1 MVKYFVKKNH
11 FTGTW
16 TVYRAPEKREDT
28 TDLIPWERVCGW
40 LDTWREAMDY
50 ADRMARTRDYELP
63 ANMGGFKG
71 ANGGEWL
78 VNMWHPD
85 PNCVEVVR
93 YRRGGITQSFRV
105 GWRDL
110 KPLGLLLLA
119 WYEKHTTEKDGGR

>member
-1 MVKYFVKKNH
+1 MVNH
-11 FTGTW
+11 A
-16 TVYRAPEKREDT
+16 VRRIAPGAWSVHHAPPGHEGEPFSVSWP
-28 TDLIPWERVCGW
+28 LSHLWF
-40 LDTWREAMDY
+40 DTWREAMDY
-50 ADRMARTRDYELP
+50 ADRMTRTRDYELP

-110 KPLGLLLLA
+110 KPLALLLLA
-119 WYEKHTTEKDGGR
+119 WHEKHTTEKDGGR